1 MCAQTLGD
9 LPDRKSRIAAIDKMW
24 NKVHYEGGV
33 LVIIESGSIAGH
45 EIVQE
50 ARSHLIDNMK
60 NSFVVAPCGHNAPC
74 GLFRKA
80 EGPMANARRLEKPE
94 LDFFPRCSFPVR
106 YERPHWAFTKGQDD
120 GNQRTMVVESFNYIV
135 VGKNV
140 NQLPPALQAPRI
152 IGSYIRLKTPFGN
165 EVFRKS
171 RSVWKSSRNHK
182 RRHLRER
189 KASST
194 RFKQSTRRRRDRPP
208 S

>member
-1 MCAQTLGD
+1 M
-9 LPDRKSRIAAIDKMW
+9 AAIDKMW

-80 EGPMANARRLEKPE
+80 EGPMANSKRLEKPE

-135 VGKNV
+135 VAKNV

-152 IGSYIRLKTPFGN
+152 IGMCRILYVRIDNALLHKKFRLFSCG
-165 EVFRKS
+165 
-171 RSVWKSSRNHK
+171 KSSSCR
-182 RRHLRER
+182 
-189 KASST
+189 
-194 RFKQSTRRRRDRPP
+194 
-208 S
+208 